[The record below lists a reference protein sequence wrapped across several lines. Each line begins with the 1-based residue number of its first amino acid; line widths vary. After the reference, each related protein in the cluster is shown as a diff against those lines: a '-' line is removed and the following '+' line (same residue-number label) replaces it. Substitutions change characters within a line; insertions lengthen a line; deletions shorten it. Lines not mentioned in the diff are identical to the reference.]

1 VIAQPL
7 GVPLR
12 GGKMSIMAIAL
23 ALHMIGLVIWL
34 GAGTLFPLFILPA
47 LNGVDEG
54 NRRKFLSIFTNR
66 FLPYFVVSGIV
77 VGLTGWYQ
85 TVQMSEDLILPA
97 IIAKHI
103 VILVLIVVSAYYWL
117 YLARR
122 LSKPEP
128 TNKILWNQFTILA
141 WVQAALGIIILII
154 TGWLT
159 S

>member
-12 GGKMSIMAIAL
+12 GEKMSLMAIAL

-34 GAGTLFPLFILPA
+34 GAGTVFPIFILPA
-47 LNGVDEG
+47 INGLDEE
-54 NRRKFLSIFTNR
+54 NKRKFLGIFTNR

-103 VILVLIVVSAYYWL
+103 VILVLIIVSVYFWL

-128 TNKILWNQFTILA
+128 TDKKLWGQFSLLA
-141 WVQAALGIIILII
+141 WVQAALGIIVLII